1 MQRFDDRVLQVGPT
15 FTMRK
20 KLKVIDKKMSIEP
33 QNENPGAGSY
43 ENPEA
48 LSPRGNYFVT
58 KHKSTSITKFN
69 PRSSQRFF

>member
-1 MQRFDDRVLQVGPT
+1 
-15 FTMRK
+15 MRK

-33 QNENPGAGSY
+33 QNDNPGAGRY

-58 KHKSTSITKFN
+58 KHKSTGITKFN
-69 PRSSQRFF
+69 PRSSQRFFDFSIKSDIQKM